1 MDRSEGMMGRRV
13 HRKDS
18 SLSEEQEERKE
29 VKENEVRELDE
40 GI

>member
-1 MDRSEGMMGRRV
+1 MNRIEGMMGRRV
-13 HRKDS
+13 HRRS
-18 SLSEEQEERKE
+18 LSLSEEEEETKE